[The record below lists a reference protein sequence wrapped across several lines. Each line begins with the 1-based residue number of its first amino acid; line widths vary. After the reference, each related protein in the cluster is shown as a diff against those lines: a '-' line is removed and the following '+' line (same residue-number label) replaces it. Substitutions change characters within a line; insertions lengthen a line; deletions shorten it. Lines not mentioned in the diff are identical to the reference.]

1 MSDNQKLQD
10 VVKAFVL
17 STMNSLNIVW
27 GEKDGRLELIY
38 RALQILTEEYGV
50 EEYGFTLAMDI
61 LVETS
66 PKELSECLEEMLVL
80 SKEDEDY
87 DSKENIYFAAY
98 YALSIVYKKEDNKA
112 GLCELASEKYSF
124 FGNFTLQLEVFSRY
138 NKRCGDFK
146 KALANDFLAIDILS
160 DDGKK
165 NAGLWISYASTVCI
179 MLTGKEP
186 SLKDNDIKLA
196 KEYVEKAIEFNPD
209 YPKYY
214 FLKAQLLFLSV
225 ARNNPTAEELGS
237 ARDEAQT
244 LIDRRA
250 AVCLHKIYHNKNRYI
265 KKEKAKYE
273 KFKELM
279 DDIIDRKTSPRF
291 PISDD
296 ELDRRKNAILQAQ
309 SQDHCVSAS
318 VLPPIP
324 DLRGGDKFFFVCYSS
339 RDFKSVYCD
348 LIELYKRKVPFRY
361 DERLTQGLDWK
372 GQIDKGIGSED
383 CVGVIFYLSKNVLST
398 DSVCEEIKITED
410 HNREHF
416 FVNLEGNVPPSRML
430 SDLLVERH
438 EIDPKNY
445 YIPGKNMKTFINFFD
460 DSEVFT
466 HKFPDKGDQDTT
478 HINTLVNSI
487 TGKFSEIIIG
497 D

>member
-10 VVKAFVL
+10 VVKAFVI
-17 STMNSLNIVW
+17 STMNDLNVVW
-27 GEKDGRLELIY
+27 GEKEGRIDLIFE
-38 RALQILTEEYGV
+38 ALRILTDKYGV

-66 PKELSECLEEMLVL
+66 PKELSECLEEILVM
-80 SKEDEDY
+80 SGTDEDY
-87 DSKENIYFAAY
+87 DARENLYFAAY
-98 YALSIVYKKEDNKA
+98 YALSIVYKKEENEE
-112 GLCELASEKYSF
+112 GLASLASDKYDS

-146 KALANDFLAIDILS
+146 TALSNDFLAINILS
-160 DDGKK
+160 DEGKE
-165 NAGLWISYASTVCI
+165 NPGIWISYASTVCI
-179 MLTGKEP
+179 MLTSKEP
-186 SLKDNDIKLA
+186 SLKDEDIATA
-196 KEYVEKAIEFNPD
+196 KKYVEKAIEFNPD

-214 FLKAQLLFLSV
+214 FLKAQLIFLSSV
-225 ARNNPTAEELGS
+225 RQNLSIDQLKE
-237 ARDEAQT
+237 ARDAASD

-279 DDIIDRKTSPRF
+279 EDIIDRKTSPRF
-291 PISDD
+291 PMPIE
-296 ELDRRKNAILQAQ
+296 ELERRKSAILEAR
-309 SQDHCVSAS
+309 SQDHCVSES
-318 VLPPIP
+318 ILPPLP
-324 DLRGGDKFFFVCYSS
+324 DLRRGDKFFFVCYSS
-339 RDFKSVYCD
+339 KDFKSVYCD
-348 LIELYKRKVPFRY
+348 LIELYKGKVPFRY
-361 DERLTQGLDWK
+361 DERLTQGLDWQ

-383 CVGVIFYLSKNVLST
+383 CVGVVFYLSKKVLST
-398 DSVCEEIKITED
+398 ESVCEEIRITKA
-410 HNREHF
+410 HNRDHF

-438 EIDPKNY
+438 AVDPKNY
-445 YIPGKNMKTFINFFD
+445 YISGKNMKTFINFFD

-466 HKFPDKGDQDTT
+466 HKFPDKGDSDTT

-487 TGKFSEIIIG
+487 TAKFEEIIIG

>member
-1 MSDNQKLQD
+1 MSENQKLQD
-10 VVKAFVL
+10 VVKAFVIN
-17 STMNSLNIVW
+17 TMNDLQILW
-27 GEKDGRLELIY
+27 GEKEGRTQLIY
-38 RALQILTEEYGV
+38 RALQTLTDKYGV

-66 PKELSECLEEMLVL
+66 PKELSECLEELLAL
-80 SKEDEDY
+80 SKKDEEY
-87 DSKENIYFAAY
+87 DDKENVYFAAY
-98 YALSIVYKKEDNKA
+98 YALSIVYKKEENED
-112 GLCELASEKYSF
+112 GLRELASDKYAD

-160 DDGKK
+160 DEEKE

-179 MLTGKEP
+179 MLTSKEP

-196 KEYVEKAIEFNPD
+196 KEYVEKAIAFNPD

-225 ARNNPTAEELGS
+225 ARNNPTSEELEA
-237 ARDEAQT
+237 ARDEAET

-250 AVCLHKIYHNKNRYI
+250 SVCLHKIYHNKNRYI
-265 KKEKAKYE
+265 KKEKGKYE
-273 KFKELM
+273 KFKEYM
-279 DDIIDRKTSPRF
+279 DDIIDRKASPRF
-291 PISDD
+291 PTD
-296 ELDRRKNAILQAQ
+296 EIELERRKAAILEAP
-309 SQDHCVSAS
+309 SQDYCVSAS

-324 DLRGGDKFFFVCYSS
+324 DLRAGDKFFFVCYSS
-339 RDFKSVYCD
+339 KDFKSVYCD
-348 LIELYKRKVPFRY
+348 LIELYKAKVPFRY

-372 GQIDKGIGSED
+372 AQIDKGIGSED
-383 CVGVIFYLSKNVLST
+383 CAGVVFYLSKNVLST
-398 DSVCEEIKITED
+398 ESVCEEIKITQL
-410 HNREHF
+410 HNKEHF
-416 FVNLEGNVPPSRML
+416 FVNLEGNPPPSKML

-438 EIDPKNY
+438 AADPKNY
-445 YIPGKNMKTFINFFD
+445 YIPGRIMKIFINFFD

-466 HKFPDKGDQDTT
+466 HKFPEKGDSDAT

-487 TGKFSEIIIG
+487 TNKFSEIIIG